1 MQSVEFDTVMIM
13 VINNYLTY
21 CMMGNVNKDI
31 HILFQVD
38 GDWLASQ
45 DPGADGADVHAAGG
59 G

>member
-1 MQSVEFDTVMIM
+1 
-13 VINNYLTY
+13 
-21 CMMGNVNKDI
+21 MGNVNKYI